1 MATANAKWTPVVAR
15 TVRATTKLVEN
26 TFLELRAREMDRR
39 ITAPRTCSRT
49 FVTSVRMFA
58 PSVLCAL
65 ALVFATGCHHKVTLQ
80 ELAPADI
87 ETTLFLIGDAGE
99 PDPRQVSSPLDS
111 LAVQAAE
118 APERTIIVFLGDNV
132 YPAGIPAEGAAEWAD
147 ARRRLEA
154 QVRTIPQRARGIFV
168 PGNHDWA
175 NATPFGLYS
184 IRLQEQMIASLAQG
198 RNVRLLP
205 SNGCPGP
212 SSLDIGRL
220 HLVLLDTQWWLHGFI
235 VRDDKSACPA
245 STIGA
250 VTAAL
255 REQVRPQGEGRIVF
269 VAAHHPLM
277 TGGIHGGY
285 CSATGPFRRF
295 GGNPQD
301 ILSSGNRAMRDSL
314 RSAFFGHPPLA
325 YVAGHDH
332 NLQVLRG
339 GRNVDYLLVSG
350 AGAASKTECAVR
362 MRESY
367 YVSQHRAGFMRV
379 DIMKGKGVLLRVFRY
394 PKTGP
399 SALAYSRWLEVR

>member
-1 MATANAKWTPVVAR
+1 MTPKLYRPAVERYLHVGPDCASR
-15 TVRATTKLVEN
+15 PGKLVEKN
-26 TFLELRAREMDRR
+26 SLELAAKDIDPRGNS
-39 ITAPRTCSRT
+39 TGTLPRTL
-49 FVTSVRMFA
+49 A
-58 PSVLCAL
+58 GAVLCAL
-65 ALVFATGCHHKVTLQ
+65 ALAGVTGCHHKVTLE
-80 ELAPADI
+80 ELPPAEI

-99 PDPRQVSSPLDS
+99 PDPRQVGSPLDS
-111 LAVQAAE
+111 LAVQAAA

-147 ARRRLEA
+147 ARRRLEG
-154 QVRTIPQRARGIFV
+154 QVRAVPPGARGIFV

-175 NATPFGLYS
+175 NATAFGLYS

-205 SNGCPGP
+205 GNGCPGP
-212 SSLDIGRL
+212 FSMDFGRL
-220 HLVLLDTQWWLHGFI
+220 RLVAMDTQWWLHSFI
-235 VRDDKSACPA
+235 VRDDKSACP
-245 STIGA
+245 TGTVGT

-255 REQVRPQGEGRIVF
+255 RDQVRPTGDGRVVL
-269 VAAHHPLM
+269 VAGHHPLM

-285 CSATGPFRRF
+285 CGATGPFRRF
-295 GGNPQD
+295 GGGSQD
-301 ILSSGNRAMRDSL
+301 ILSSANRAMRDSL
-314 RSAFFGHPPLA
+314 RSAFAGHPPLA

-339 GRNVDYLLVSG
+339 GLNVDYLLVSG
-350 AGAASKTECAVR
+350 AGATSKTECAVR

-394 PKTGP
+394 PAHSTG
-399 SALAYSRWLEVR
+399 ALSYSRWLEVR

>member
-1 MATANAKWTPVVAR
+1 MDARSEVALAR
-15 TVRATTKLVEN
+15 TVRPSDQISEDRSLDPVPGEIHSEDTVLSKWPHPLVPLARSCAPALP
-26 TFLELRAREMDRR
+26 FL
-39 ITAPRTCSRT
+39 
-49 FVTSVRMFA
+49 
-58 PSVLCAL
+58 L
-65 ALVFATGCHHKVTLQ
+65 ALVAATGCYHKVTP
-80 ELAPADI
+80 ESLAPADI

-99 PDPRQVSSPLDS
+99 PDPRQIGSPLDS
-111 LAVQAAE
+111 LFVQASST
-118 APERTIIVFLGDNV
+118 PPDRTIIVFLGDNV
-132 YPAGIPAEGAAEWAD
+132 YDAGIPAEGAAEWAD
-147 ARRRLEA
+147 ARRRLDA
-154 QVRTIPQRARGIFV
+154 QVRAIPPGVRGIFV

-175 NATPFGLYS
+175 NATAFGLYA

-205 SNGCPGP
+205 GNGCPGP
-212 SSLDIGRL
+212 ATLDVGRL
-220 HLVLLDTQWWLHGFI
+220 RLIALDTQWWLHGYI
-235 VRDDKSACPA
+235 VRDDKSACP
-245 STIGA
+245 TTTVGA

-255 REQVRPQGEGRIVF
+255 REQVRPQGAGRVVL

-285 CSATGPFRRF
+285 CGATGPFRRF
-295 GGNPQD
+295 GGNAQD
-301 ILSSGNRAMRDSL
+301 ILSSANRAMRDSL

-379 DIMKGKGVLLRVFRY
+379 DILRGKGVLLRVYRY
-394 PKTGP
+394 PPVGK
-399 SALAYSRWLEVR
+399 SALAYSRWLELR